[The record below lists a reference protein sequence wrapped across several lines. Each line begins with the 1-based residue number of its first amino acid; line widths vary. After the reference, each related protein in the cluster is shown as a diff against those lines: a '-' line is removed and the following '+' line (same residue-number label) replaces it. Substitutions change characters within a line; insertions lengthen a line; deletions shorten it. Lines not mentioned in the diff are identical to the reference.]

1 MDRKKYVV
9 EGQQDF
15 LRFASVGDMVAF
27 VDGTDAAKID
37 NSCNAA
43 SFRSHKDGGGD
54 WFNGYGVERCKQEL
68 VAPPACKADVV
79 KLAGEIETEH
89 YFSVTRR
96 RLVNRRED
104 GDELDAGAW
113 VRRETDGWSRMERT
127 ATVRKVIRIAVN
139 ISVNYGRNPADLYY
153 RGAAAAALADCLER
167 AGHSVEITAFFC
179 ASKFYAP
186 QPKGLLQSILEV
198 AVKHAD
204 QNMDIGAVALV
215 LSEIGF
221 FRSMILAAAA
231 AGAAHEMTGCM
242 GYPCA
247 LPDKVADQYDV
258 VFDEGILSYA
268 DALAAV
274 KKYAAG
280 FQA

>member
-1 MDRKKYVV
+1 MSKHKYIV

-15 LRFASVGDMVAF
+15 LRFASVGAMVAF
-27 VDGTDAAKID
+27 VDGTDADRMD

-43 SFRSHKDGGGD
+43 SFRHHKDGGGD
-54 WFNGYGVERCKQEL
+54 WFNGYNVERCKQEL
-68 VAPPACKADVV
+68 VAPPACKADVA
-79 KLAGEIETEH
+79 KLASEIETEH
-89 YFSVTRR
+89 EFNITRR

-104 GDELDAGAW
+104 GDELDAVAW
-113 VRRETDGWSRMERT
+113 VRRETDGWSRMEKT
-127 ATVRKVIRIAVN
+127 ATARKVIRLAVN
-139 ISVNYGRNPADLYY
+139 VSVNCGRRPADLYY

-179 ASKFYAP
+179 ASRFYKQP
-186 QPKGLLQSILEV
+186 PKGLQQSILEV
-198 AVKHAD
+198 TVKHAD
-204 QNMDIGAVALV
+204 QNMDMGAVALV

-242 GYPCA
+242 GYSCE
-247 LPDKVADQYDV
+247 LPDKVSGQYDV
-258 VFDEGILSYA
+258 VFDEGILNYA
-268 DALAAV
+268 DALATV